1 MPDNQRVR
9 LTKKLLKDSLIR
21 LLQQSSI
28 HRISVREICDRAEI
42 NRTTFY
48 KYYGSQYDLLGDM
61 ENDVLLEI
69 ERYLINGG
77 PQASDTAQLAQI
89 LRYLEANMDMCK
101 ILLSNNIDPD
111 FPEKIINLPRIREL
125 VALSIDESG
134 PNELDYITRFV
145 VDGCFGLIKM
155 WVVKE
160 NREPAEHIAGLLN
173 QMVLKLG
180 AGAAADGK

>member
-1 MPDNQRVR
+1 MPENQRVR
-9 LTKKLLKDSLIR
+9 LTKKLLKDSLVR

-28 HRISVREICDRAEI
+28 HRISVREICDGAGI

-69 ERYLINGG
+69 EGYL
-77 PQASDTAQLAQI
+77 ASCGQQPADAAQLTQI
-89 LRYLEANMDMCK
+89 IRYVEANMDICK
-101 ILLSNNIDPD
+101 TLLSNNIDPD

-134 PNELDYITRFV
+134 QNELDYVTRFL
-145 VDGCFGLIKM
+145 VDGCFGFIKM
-155 WVVKE
+155 WVSKE
-160 NREPAEHIAGLLN
+160 NREPAEYIAGLLN
-173 QMVLKLG
+173 QMVLRMGTDAIISK
-180 AGAAADGK
+180 

>member
-9 LTKKLLKDSLIR
+9 LTKKLLKDSFIR

-28 HRISVREICDRAEI
+28 HRISVREICDGADI

-69 ERYLINGG
+69 ERYLTSGG
-77 PQASDTAQLAQI
+77 PQATDAAQLAQI
-89 LRYLEANMDMCK
+89 IRYFEANMDMCK
-101 ILLSNNIDPD
+101 ILLFNNVDPD

-125 VALSIDESG
+125 VTQTMDESSQ
-134 PNELDYITRFV
+134 NESDFITRFL

-155 WVVKE
+155 WVSKE
-160 NREPAEHIAGLLN
+160 NREPAEYIAGLLN
-173 QMVLKLG
+173 QVILRWSLSASAPK
-180 AGAAADGK
+180 